1 MYQAFDTKRKIYVA
15 LKRIKN
21 SEHGSAGQESSGNCQ
36 VEKETTGMPHYI
48 LREISALLDLRGHTN
63 IIELLDV
70 FTMRDSK
77 NVILSFA
84 YERGGDLC
92 SIMTKN
98 RQL

>member
-1 MYQAFDTKRKIYVA
+1 
-15 LKRIKN
+15 
-21 SEHGSAGQESSGNCQ
+21 
-36 VEKETTGMPHYI
+36 MPHYI
-48 LREISALLDLRGHTN
+48 LREISALIDLRGHTN

-70 FTMRDSK
+70 FQMRDSK

-98 RQL
+98 R